1 MNCKSEDL
9 RLYAITDR
17 HWLNGETLYQQVE
30 KALKGRTPLMGVC
43 ADIGHWKRVGEDPL
57 KNLQKLSGRIK
68 VAHLKDLTDK
78 MEDATWGTGILPV
91 KAFVNELKRQHFNG
105 LISIEYDDFKS
116 DIQEIRNSLEFLQK
130 CSK

>member
-30 KALKGRTPLMGVC
+30 KALKGRSPLMGVC

-116 DIQEIRNSLEFLQK
+116 DIQEIRNSLEFLRK